1 MATTDCTPERSEPLA
16 EVEDGASATTWPVAE
31 TGWKQ
36 LLPDLPD
43 DVIALLATP
52 VVVTA
57 ESLAPS
63 PTPADPG
70 DEPGPAKVAPR
81 AVIDACTPR
90 FLAPAPLKRAHAH
103 RRSG

>member
-1 MATTDCTPERSEPLA
+1 MATTECTPERSVPLA
-16 EVEDGASATTWPVAE
+16 EVEGSRSATSWSVAE
-31 TGWKQ
+31 IGWKQ

-63 PTPADPG
+63 PAPADPG
-70 DEPGPAKVAPR
+70 DGPGPAKVAPQ

-90 FLAPAPLKRAHAH
+90 FLAPAPPERTRAN
-103 RRSG
+103 RRPG

>member
-1 MATTDCTPERSEPLA
+1 MATTDCTPERSAPLA
-16 EVEDGASATTWPVAE
+16 EVEGSTPATAWPVSE
-31 TGWKQ
+31 SGWKQ

-63 PTPADPG
+63 PAYAVPG
-70 DEPGPAKVAPR
+70 DEPGPARVAPR

-90 FLAPAPLKRAHAH
+90 FLAPAPLERAHAH